1 MSAKKTLP
9 IDLPTSI
16 TGDGL
21 SPAQF
26 KQAIEYINERLY
38 KNLTLTAIATELGL
52 SPAYFCRL
60 FKRSIG
66 ITPHQYILQQRIER
80 SKQLLSQKDI
90 RIVDIANHCG
100 FANPSHFAR
109 CFRKMTGISPQQFRE
124 MGSEL

>member
-1 MSAKKTLP
+1 MSAKKTLL

-38 KNLTLTAIATELGL
+38 ENLTLTAIATELEL

-66 ITPHQYILQQRIER
+66 ITPHQYILQQRVEKT
-80 SKQLLSQKDI
+80 KQLLSQQDI
-90 RIVDIANHCG
+90 RIVDIANQCG

-109 CFRKMTGISPQQFRE
+109 CFRKSEGISPQQFRN
-124 MGSEL
+124 GV